1 MGWQDI
7 LKIDELEKKGLS
19 WFAKG
24 NNPKK
29 FLLDKDGVR
38 HAAGAAVFKG
48 DKILIVE
55 RSDAEDT
62 MQGLWEF
69 AGGKLEDPEEFFE
82 DGSPDAETVCMIEAG
97 EELGL
102 SKKPSSKVG
111 VHFDRNMTPPKKYH
125 CYRIDVEENWNP
137 TLSFEHSD
145 YKWITLDELKEYPE
159 SSMSHHVMNLVNR
172 L

>member
-1 MGWQDI
+1 M
-7 LKIDELEKKGLS
+7 EKKGLS

-38 HAAGAAVFKG
+38 HAAGVAVYKG

-55 RSDAEDT
+55 RSPEEDT
-62 MQGLWEF
+62 MIGLWEF
-69 AGGKLEDPEEFFE
+69 AGGKIEELDEFNE
-82 DGSPDAETVCMIEAG
+82 DGTPDAEKVCMIEAG

-102 SKKPSSKVG
+102 FDKPSSKVG

-125 CYRIDVEENWNP
+125 CFRVNVEDDWNP

-145 YKWITLDELKEYPE
+145 YKWITIEELKAYPDNQ
-159 SSMSHHVMNLVNR
+159 MSHHVRFLANKL
-172 L
+172 

>member
-1 MGWQDI
+1 MSWFSV
-7 LKIDELEKKGLS
+7 LKKDELEKKGLS

-29 FLLDKDGVR
+29 FLLDRDGVR

-55 RSDAEDT
+55 RSPEEDS
-62 MQGLWEF
+62 MIGMWEF
-69 AGGKLEDPEEFFE
+69 AGGKIEEVDEFNE
-82 DGSPDAETVCMIEAG
+82 DGTPDAEKVCMIEVG

-102 SKKPSSKVG
+102 KVKPTSKLG
-111 VHFDRNMTPPKKYH
+111 VHFDKNMTPPKKYH
-125 CYRIDVEENWNP
+125 CFRIEVGEDWNP

-145 YKWITLDELKEYPE
+145 FKWISLEELKEYPDNKL
-159 SSMSHHVMNLVNR
+159 SHHVRYLINKL
-172 L
+172 